1 MRVKLAL
8 AVCLLSVLASGSV
21 SVAAGTSAPSK
32 EPKLPSTSGHFR
44 AYLGGDISLMAESGN
59 ITAGSCTYR
68 QAIDNPHISS
78 TAPRA
83 ASIHGYWKRISGTC
97 PSTANV
103 DTYLQGYWCDRYGC
117 RWITVASNS
126 GNVTAGGGA
135 GRRVTARR
143 TCSSSA
149 RSVGWRGFVD
159 VDLNGV
165 SDPAGYTYSTIVN
178 LFCSP

>member
-1 MRVKLAL
+1 MRIKLAF
-8 AVCLLSVLASGSV
+8 AVCLLTVLASGSV
-21 SVAAGTSAPSK
+21 SVADIPAPRDTSRSEAGKGRFA
-32 EPKLPSTSGHFR
+32 

-83 ASIHGYWKRISGTC
+83 TSIHGYWKRISGTC
-97 PSTANV
+97 PSTSNV
-103 DTYLQGYWCDRYGC
+103 DTYLSAYWCDGFGC

-135 GRRVTARR
+135 GRRITARR
-143 TCSSSA
+143 TCSSAS
-149 RSVGWRGFVD
+149 RVVGWRGFVD

-165 SDPAGYTYSTIVN
+165 NDPAGYTYSNHAN
-178 LFCSP
+178 LTCVP